1 MEKADYQTSWLKLF
15 TVFIIFIGTVVIIS
29 PLFPKNW
36 GVIGDLIAQEIVVV
50 TLTLIINHLWVQ
62 QPLHIKSD
70 VSGKSIIAV
79 SIIPLIF
86 ILEAILIT
94 FKNNNIINFKSA
106 IIVGICAGITEEL
119 IFRGILLPGSL
130 THFNGHR
137 GIWYAVL
144 ISSVA
149 FGMAHMVNLADQ
161 PLEATLLQGSNAFAV
176 GLVLAALY
184 LRTRSLILPMIL
196 HGTNDYISTIASHGH
211 LAMHNESVAPF
222 IILWILYI
230 VITIF
235 LLRKSKT
242 EDAYKITQ
250 KNLF

>member
-1 MEKADYQTSWLKLF
+1 M
-15 TVFIIFIGTVVIIS
+15 
-29 PLFPKNW
+29 
-36 GVIGDLIAQEIVVV
+36 
-50 TLTLIINHLWVQ
+50 
-62 QPLHIKSD
+62 
-70 VSGKSIIAV
+70 
-79 SIIPLIF
+79 
-86 ILEAILIT
+86 
-94 FKNNNIINFKSA
+94 
-106 IIVGICAGITEEL
+106 VGICAGITEEL

-137 GIWYAVL
+137 GGIWYAVL

-211 LAMHNESVAPF
+211 LAMHNESVAPIYHSLDF
-222 IILWILYI
+222 IHRYYH
-230 VITIF
+230 F
-235 LLRKSKT
+235 LAS
-242 EDAYKITQ
+242 
-250 KNLF
+250 